1 MNGGF
6 ATMLQ
11 ETEVRAAL
19 EGVRSLVQADGGDIQ
34 LVSDDPSTSSVNLL
48 LVVEGASCQECIL
61 PRPML
66 EDIAAGIMRRSVPEL
81 GALSIDDPREHPDF
95 VFDTH

>member
-1 MNGGF
+1 
-6 ATMLQ
+6 MLQ
-11 ETEVRAAL
+11 ETQVREAL

-34 LVSDDPSTSSVNLL
+34 LVSLDPATSTVNLR

-66 EDIAAGIMRRSVPEL
+66 EDIAAGIIRRSLPEL
-81 GALSIDDPREHPDF
+81 RTLSIDDPREHPDF
-95 VFDTH
+95 VPDSH

>member
-1 MNGGF
+1 
-6 ATMLQ
+6 MLQ
-11 ETEVRAAL
+11 ETQVREAL

-34 LVSDDPSTSSVNLL
+34 LVSLDTATSAVHLQ

-66 EDIAAGIMRRSVPEL
+66 EDIAAGIIRRTVPEL
-81 GALSIDDPREHPDF
+81 ATLSIDDPREHPDY
-95 VFDTH
+95 VPDAH